1 MGTFGSGLNNVI
13 TDFFLK
19 GHERSIKAKKNIFES
34 ILLKGGSILI
44 SLLLVPLTI
53 NYINPSGYG
62 IWLTL
67 SSIVS
72 WFAFFDIGLTQGLRN
87 KFAEAK
93 AKGDIP
99 IAQTYVS
106 TTYAVLG
113 IIFLVIWVSF
123 LIINPFLNWSKILNV
138 NNEAFSELSLLALI
152 VFTYFCLSFVFR
164 IISTVLTADQQ
175 PAKAS
180 LIDFIG
186 QFFSLIF
193 VWILVMT
200 TEGSLVNLALALCL
214 SPLLVLIFFHYFYFK
229 GKYKDF
235 RPTISKV
242 NLKYARNLFSL
253 GIIFFVI
260 QMAGIIQF
268 QTANIIIAQYFG
280 PTEVTSYNIVYKYF
294 SILNMV
300 FVILITPFWSA
311 STEAFIKKDYQ
322 WIKNSIKEYNW
333 LNLGLVLV
341 SIIMLVFSNPV
352 YRLWL
357 GEGKVDISFSLS
369 FWGFVF
375 FNILCFGSKYVF
387 FLNGINALRIQ
398 FFASLIS
405 PVLYVISAIILIKI
419 YKFGVYALFVSSV
432 IANFNGL
439 ILAPLQYHFVINKN
453 KKGVWIK

>member
-186 QFFSLIF
+186 QFF
-193 VWILVMT
+193 
-200 TEGSLVNLALALCL
+200 
-214 SPLLVLIFFHYFYFK
+214 
-229 GKYKDF
+229 
-235 RPTISKV
+235 R
-242 NLKYARNLFSL
+242 
-253 GIIFFVI
+253 
-260 QMAGIIQF
+260 
-268 QTANIIIAQYFG
+268 
-280 PTEVTSYNIVYKYF
+280 
-294 SILNMV
+294 
-300 FVILITPFWSA
+300 
-311 STEAFIKKDYQ
+311 
-322 WIKNSIKEYNW
+322 
-333 LNLGLVLV
+333 
-341 SIIMLVFSNPV
+341 
-352 YRLWL
+352 
-357 GEGKVDISFSLS
+357 
-369 FWGFVF
+369 
-375 FNILCFGSKYVF
+375 
-387 FLNGINALRIQ
+387 
-398 FFASLIS
+398 
-405 PVLYVISAIILIKI
+405 
-419 YKFGVYALFVSSV
+419 
-432 IANFNGL
+432 
-439 ILAPLQYHFVINKN
+439 
-453 KKGVWIK
+453 